1 MMREEGVVEL
11 PNRLFADGRSILAR
25 FGYRHDEN
33 GAERDDWT
41 AMWDL
46 LRPDF
51 ATADQLDIAAY
62 DALSEEAQSLA
73 RAYMRI
79 RLEADRNLEACER
92 LHVQLYAD
100 GIDKDRVEDYAVV
113 RDAYEDSVEAF
124 GDAREQL
131 APHLSR

>member
-1 MMREEGVVEL
+1 MMHEEGVVEL

-25 FGYRHDEN
+25 FGYRHLEN
-33 GAERDDWT
+33 GADRDDWA

-51 ATADQLDIAAY
+51 ATVEQPKISAY

-124 GDAREQL
+124 GDAREKL

>member
-25 FGYRHDEN
+25 FGYRHVEN

-51 ATADQLDIAAY
+51 ATAEQPDIATY
-62 DALSEEAQSLA
+62 DVLSEEAQSLA
-73 RAYMRI
+73 RAYMRV

-100 GIDKDRVEDYAVV
+100 GIDKARVEDYAVV

-124 GDAREQL
+124 GAAREKL

>member
-1 MMREEGVVEL
+1 MMREEGVAEL

-25 FGYRHDEN
+25 FGYRHVAN
-33 GAERDDWT
+33 GAERDDWA

-51 ATADQLDIAAY
+51 ATAERPDIATY
-62 DALSEEAQSLA
+62 DVLSEEAQSLA
-73 RAYMRI
+73 RAYMRV

-100 GIDKDRVEDYAVV
+100 GIDKDVVEDYAVV

-124 GDAREQL
+124 GAAREKL

>member
-25 FGYRHDEN
+25 FGYRHVEN

-51 ATADQLDIAAY
+51 ATADQPDIATY
-62 DALSEEAQSLA
+62 DVLSEEAQSLA
-73 RAYMRI
+73 RTYMRV

-124 GDAREQL
+124 GAARERL

>member
-1 MMREEGVVEL
+1 MMREESVVEL

-25 FGYRHDEN
+25 FGYRHVEN
-33 GAERDDWT
+33 GAERDDWA

-51 ATADQLDIAAY
+51 ATAERPDIATY
-62 DALSEEAQSLA
+62 DVLSEEAQSLA
-73 RAYMRI
+73 RAYMRV

-124 GDAREQL
+124 GDAREKL

>member
-25 FGYRHDEN
+25 FGYRHVEN

-51 ATADQLDIAAY
+51 ATADQPDIATY
-62 DALSEEAQSLA
+62 GVLSEEAQSLA
-73 RAYMRI
+73 RTYMRV

-124 GDAREQL
+124 GAARERL